1 MGMFQGYHFPF
12 FILKLSEGMR
22 VGEDYDKVF
31 YTKEKILHS
40 KKLTCSKLKQPVS
53 SNFQF
58 LRENYKIK
66 TSLKFSKIS
75 CKTPKFIW
83 EKLASKLDVLFEI

>member
-1 MGMFQGYHFPF
+1 MTKLL
-12 FILKLSEGMR
+12 ILRKTL
-22 VGEDYDKVF
+22 
-31 YTKEKILHS
+31 LHS
-40 KKLTCSKLKQPVS
+40 KKLKCSKLKQS
-53 SNFQF
+53 IRRNFQF

-83 EKLASKLDVLFEI
+83 EKLASKLDVRFEI